1 MDKLLEVRLR
11 EDGKIHPLPV
21 HPLIEK
27 DDCIARFTR
36 YQLTEK
42 NASTHTVSA
51 YHQDI
56 GQFVGHFFGLNSQ
69 PPFDWLLP
77 DKHDIRSFLA
87 AVTQTGCSAS
97 SGARKLSALRSFYK
111 FMIRENILQCS
122 PVEYVRNP
130 KKPKPL
136 PRVMD
141 EKSVRKVLGSTRQ
154 NDRPPSLKGIY
165 ARLRDTAVMEVLYST
180 GARVGEIARLNWGDV
195 VPVQEGGASCVVYGK
210 GRKQRLCAIGV
221 PAFEALQK
229 MKHAALQLWED
240 AAVPEAPLFRNIQD
254 AGGRLTTRSMER
266 GLKVRLAEAGLPS
279 SVTPHTFRHAFATH
293 LLDAGADL
301 RSVQE
306 LLGHASLATTQIYTH
321 VSIERIKEV
330 YRKTHPRA

>member
-1 MDKLLEVRLR
+1 MDKIFEVRLR
-11 EDGKIHPLPV
+11 EGGKIHPLPV
-21 HPLIEK
+21 HPLIGK
-27 DDCIARFTR
+27 DDGIVGFTR
-36 YQLTEK
+36 YLQTEK
-42 NASTHTVSA
+42 NASKHTVGA
-51 YHQDI
+51 YHLDI
-56 GQFVGHFFGLNSQ
+56 GQFAAHFFGLGGR

-77 DKHDIRSFLA
+77 DKNDVRSYLA
-87 AVTQTGCSAS
+87 AVTQTGCSPA

-136 PRVMD
+136 PRIID
-141 EKSVRKVLGSTRQ
+141 EKSVRKILESTRKA
-154 NDRPPSLKGIY
+154 DRPPSPKTFYGS
-165 ARLRDTAVMEVLYST
+165 LRDTAVMEMLYST

-195 VPVQEGGASCVVYGK
+195 VPAPEGGASCIVYGK
-210 GRKQRLCAIGV
+210 GRKERLCAIGV
-221 PAFEALQK
+221 PAYGALLK
-229 MKHAALQLWED
+229 MRKAALCLWED
-240 AAVPEAPLFRNIQD
+240 AAAPETPLFRNING
-254 AGGRLTTRSMER
+254 AGRLTTRSMER
-266 GLKVRLAEAGLPS
+266 GLKVRLAESGMPT

-321 VSIERIKEV
+321 VSIERIKEI

>member
-1 MDKLLEVRLR
+1 MDEIREVRLH
-11 EDGKIHPLPV
+11 EDGKIDPLTV

-27 DDCIARFTR
+27 DDCLAKFTR
-36 YQLTEK
+36 YQQTEK
-42 NASTHTVSA
+42 NASVNTVMA
-51 YHQDI
+51 YHRDI
-56 GQFVGHFFGLNSQ
+56 GQFAAHFFGLSGH

-77 DKHDIRSFLA
+77 DKHDIRSYLA
-87 AVTQTGCSAS
+87 AVIQTGCSPS

-141 EKSVRKVLGSTRQ
+141 EKSVRKVLNSVRE
-154 NDRPPSLKGIY
+154 NDRPLSPKTLY
-165 ARLRDTAVMEVLYST
+165 ARLRDTAVMEILYST
-180 GARVGEIARLNWGDV
+180 GARVGEIARLNWGDI
-195 VPVQEGGASCVVYGK
+195 VPIREGGASCIVYGK

-221 PAFEALQK
+221 PAFAALEK
-229 MKHAALQLWED
+229 MKTAALQLWTD
-240 AAVPEAPLFRNIQD
+240 AAAPESPLFRNLHD
-254 AGGRLTTRSMER
+254 NGRLTTRSMER
-266 GLKVRLAEAGLPS
+266 GLKVR
-279 SVTPHTFRHAFATH
+279 PHTFRHAFATH

-321 VSIERIKEV
+321 VSIERIKEI
-330 YRKTHPRA
+330 YRQAHPRA